1 MPTLACGVVTDGL
14 HVRAYGSVSFLV
26 VQRFV
31 LICCVYRVFGR
42 VSSFVSVFF
51 VLFVGLFVGLL
62 AACSSVWSRMCV
74 CVCVGWLKGLL
85 RLA

>member
-51 VLFVGLFVGLL
+51 V
-62 AACSSVWSRMCV
+62 
-74 CVCVGWLKGLL
+74 KTELL
-85 RLA
+85 RLRSFILLSFEKIRSRIQT